1 MSSVFNI
8 PEDRREDRLQL
19 MAKRLVHGSSVT
31 IIFTP
36 DWGEVVIGWSKK
48 PLEERGQVW
57 KFPCGKAEVEDVPHM
72 VTANEKREQ
81 FTNCAKRECRNE
93 TGLDEDK
100 GVFELVLPLKYVRHS
115 GSRQAGPLE
124 QWHFVAL
131 LKERLALPTDPIESD
146 EMGDPEYW
154 RVADVL
160 RLPTLRN
167 PIAQAKKVNPF
178 HQIALARCILELR
191 DAGLGNDPSFSGF
204 KETLSAIYDSGI
216 DIDAYESEV
225 SAKIKLREI

>member
-1 MSSVFNI
+1 MSSIFEI
-8 PEDRREDRLQL
+8 KEDRHAERLAVN
-19 MAKRLVHGSSVT
+19 AKRLVHGSSVT

-36 DWGEVVIGWSKK
+36 DLSEVVVGWSKK
-48 PLEERGQVW
+48 PLNERGQVW

-100 GVFELVLPLKYVRHS
+100 NVFELVHPLNYVRY
-115 GSRQAGPLE
+115 SRSRESGPLE
-124 QWHFVAL
+124 QWHFIAL
-131 LKERLALPTDPIESD
+131 LKERLKLPTDPIESD

-154 RVADVL
+154 KIVDVL

-167 PIAQAKKVNPF
+167 PIAQARKVNPF

-191 DAGLGNDPSFSGF
+191 EAGLGNDSSFGGF
-204 KETLSAIYDSGI
+204 KKMLAEIYDAGI
-216 DIDAYESEV
+216 DIDTYESTV
-225 SAKIKLREI
+225 MAKIHSREI